1 MLNETALMDE
11 LKPIFAQISKNQGS
25 LVETMNTVNQS
36 IRTQTEIIDTL
47 IERIKVL
54 ERKANVTG

>member
-25 LVETMNTVNQS
+25 LVETINTVNQS